1 MPKRILESKDAVIST
16 LAIIS
21 APVDALSQEEWEVP
35 QETCTVLEL
44 FEQVTVE
51 ISTESHSKQLLLYC
65 LLLCNGILRIILD
78 ANVSNN
84 KQE

>member
-21 APVDALSQEEWEVP
+21 APVDALSQEEWEVL

-51 ISTESHSKQLLLYC
+51 ISTESYSKQLLLYY